1 MNTYVHKDIGNVE
14 KISRTSCGLFSR
26 AWPYKN
32 TSLCKYE
39 PPDFA
44 QISRLKS
51 PENADSARFSAIFAQ
66 ANLLHKINCTQK
78 RPMTAITAIGRK
90 ILGTEENSALAELGR
105 ATSSLQAV
113 LNISMVRFSL
123 ILRAFSHF
131 LLSVVLFL
139 NHGNR

>member
-105 ATSSLQAV
+105 ATSGLQAV
-113 LNISMVRFSL
+113 L
-123 ILRAFSHF
+123 F
-131 LLSVVLFL
+131 LKKKAAGCGCIFIQIEKACK
-139 NHGNR
+139 